1 MPTIPVEDQTARYTI
16 EDDYVI
22 ATADPFIAY
31 FEDNGYWASVGVY
44 CNTDWAGPGNDPNV
58 TYPWLVWE
66 SVAFRILVHHEP
78 LYSGGPD
85 ETWYGAAWPSD
96 TDPDGALAKYQDTDG
111 YYHWT
116 LDTKTVTSPYVI
128 DWDNLE
134 ATYGPD
140 YTLTVDAVH
149 KYWWTLTPS
158 PVPTINATATETF
171 SIVRPKPGTC
181 PYIARGKPDIYLLT
195 YERGSN
201 VWIERNTRIDSLEWS
216 SVITP
221 FAGQQ
226 PCVAQDA
233 TGTPYV
239 LYTDGTNIYRKNVI
253 TGEVGGGTASTLY
266 GWGAN
271 GSGYV
276 GDGTTTERHVPTAIE
291 LDGVTQVSAGY
302 NHTLA
307 LKSDGTVWAWGVNT
321 YGQLGDDS
329 TVNKDEPVQVSG
341 LTDVTAISAGGFVP
355 DGFSLA
361 LKSDGTVWAWGRN
374 NQGQLGDG
382 TTTDRHVPVQVS
394 TITGITAIAAGGF
407 HSLALKSDGTV
418 WAWGDNYEGQLGDN
432 TYTDRNAPVQVSTIT
447 DVASIGAGTWHSLAV
462 KSDGTPWAWGNNL
475 NGALGDGTTTGR
487 KVPTAVSTVTDVA
500 SMDGGYLYSL
510 AVKTDGTAWAW
521 GKNNHGQIGD
531 NSTTDRHVPVQV
543 SGLSSVASISAGY
556 YLSLAAK
563 TDGTVWAWSY
573 NANGQLCDGT
583 TNESTVPIQITQ
595 IDGVLWVSAGQA
607 FGFAGKGVV
616 MLGKRPFERWSPGW
630 AFRVLTYWRVTGAGP
645 NGVSYFMRYDA
656 SGAVMTAETA
666 LVSDVPEQAVSVDW
680 QANGTLTALYSDG
693 TNIHTLTSTDNGA
706 TWA

>member
-1 MPTIPVEDQTARYTI
+1 MPTIPVEDQTVRYTI

-78 LYSGGPD
+78 FFSGGPD

-96 TDPDGALAKYQDTDG
+96 TDPDGTLAKYQDTDG

-116 LDTKTVTSPYVI
+116 LDTKTVTSPFVI
-128 DWDNLE
+128 NWDNLE
-134 ATYGPD
+134 ALYGPD

-149 KYWWTLTPS
+149 KYWWRRDPS

-171 SIVRPKPGTC
+171 SIVRPRPKPGTG

-201 VWIERNTRIDSLEWS
+201 VWVERNTRIDTLEWS

-239 LYTDGTNIYRKNVI
+239 LYTDGTNVKRRNVL
-253 TGEVGGGTASTLY
+253 TGAE
-266 GWGAN
+266 AN
-271 GSGYV
+271 MA
-276 GDGTTTERHVPTAIE
+276 T
-291 LDGVTQVSAGY
+291 
-302 NHTLA
+302 
-307 LKSDGTVWAWGVNT
+307 
-321 YGQLGDDS
+321 
-329 TVNKDEPVQVSG
+329 
-341 LTDVTAISAGGFVP
+341 
-355 DGFSLA
+355 
-361 LKSDGTVWAWGRN
+361 
-374 NQGQLGDG
+374 
-382 TTTDRHVPVQVS
+382 
-394 TITGITAIAAGGF
+394 
-407 HSLALKSDGTV
+407 
-418 WAWGDNYEGQLGDN
+418 
-432 TYTDRNAPVQVSTIT
+432 
-447 DVASIGAGTWHSLAV
+447 
-462 KSDGTPWAWGNNL
+462 
-475 NGALGDGTTTGR
+475 
-487 KVPTAVSTVTDVA
+487 
-500 SMDGGYLYSL
+500 
-510 AVKTDGTAWAW
+510 
-521 GKNNHGQIGD
+521 
-531 NSTTDRHVPVQV
+531 
-543 SGLSSVASISAGY
+543 
-556 YLSLAAK
+556 
-563 TDGTVWAWSY
+563 
-573 NANGQLCDGT
+573 
-583 TNESTVPIQITQ
+583 
-595 IDGVLWVSAGQA
+595 
-607 FGFAGKGVV
+607 
-616 MLGKRPFERWSPGW
+616 GKRPFERWSPGW